1 MGELDKFKELPH
13 INSLYEIVDDWG
25 YAPNLYHFDGS
36 WHVTWI
42 HCEEG
47 DGLDDFVGESP
58 EEAINKAYE
67 WYQNKFNNVDK
78 AEIYIKEFTRH
89 CSNEL
94 VPSGYHEWVTPDNA
108 LRACEIAKDEIL
120 DKVCEYL
127 YDKLYTRANGAEHYV
142 ASKEKITQTEFVDKL
157 RDYIGLESKNNG
169 N

>member
-25 YAPNLYHFDGS
+25 YAPNLYHFDGD

-42 HCEEG
+42 NCEEG
-47 DGLDDFVGESP
+47 DGLDDFVGETP
-58 EEAINKAYE
+58 EEAINKAYDWVRNE
-67 WYQNKFNNVDK
+67 FKIDK
-78 AEIYIKEFTRH
+78 AEAYIKEYTRH
-89 CSNEL
+89 HSNEL
-94 VPSGYHEWVTPDNA
+94 MPSGYHEWITPDNA
-108 LRACEIAKDEIL
+108 LRACEIAEQETL
-120 DKVCEYL
+120 NNVCEYL

-169 N
+169 I